1 MTLTKFT
8 QGIQSKI
15 ESLIN
20 VSKSIS
26 IIEKVM
32 KKMEAST
39 TIK

>member
-8 QGIQSKI
+8 QGIQSKT